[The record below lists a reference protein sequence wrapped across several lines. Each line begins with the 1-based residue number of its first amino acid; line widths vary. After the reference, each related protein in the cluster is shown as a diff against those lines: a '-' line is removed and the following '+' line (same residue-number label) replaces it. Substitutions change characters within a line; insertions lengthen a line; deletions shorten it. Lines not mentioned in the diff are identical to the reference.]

1 MSMIHILKTYS
12 VVLLVVYLMAG
23 CASSVSSGAYSRSQT
38 GTPQQVELG
47 YVESVRPVLIEGTK
61 SNLGTAAG
69 AAIGGVAGGS
79 VDGGTARTL
88 AIIGGAVLGGLA
100 GAATEE
106 GITRQRGQE
115 ITVRLDNGRM
125 IAVTQGGD
133 VQFNAGQRVRILTA
147 YDGATRVTP

>member
-1 MSMIHILKTYS
+1 MSTIQLLKS
-12 VVLLVVYLMAG
+12 CSMVLVVVYLLMG
-23 CASSVSSGAYSRSQT
+23 CASSLSNDAYSRSQT

-61 SNLGTAAG
+61 SNIGTATG

-79 VDGGTARTL
+79 VNGGTARTL

-106 GITRQRGQE
+106 GITRQQGQE

-125 IAVTQGGD
+125 IAITQGGD
-133 VQFNAGQRVRILTA
+133 VQFVPGQRVRVLTA

>member
-1 MSMIHILKTYS
+1 MFIVQILKNYLI
-12 VVLLVVYLMAG
+12 VLSMVFLMVG
-23 CASSVSSGAYSRSQT
+23 CASSLSSDAYSRSQT

-61 SNLGTAAG
+61 SNIGTATG

-79 VDGGTARTL
+79 VNGGTARTL

-125 IAVTQGGD
+125 IAITQGGD
-133 VQFNAGQRVRILTA
+133 AQFNPGQRVRVLTA